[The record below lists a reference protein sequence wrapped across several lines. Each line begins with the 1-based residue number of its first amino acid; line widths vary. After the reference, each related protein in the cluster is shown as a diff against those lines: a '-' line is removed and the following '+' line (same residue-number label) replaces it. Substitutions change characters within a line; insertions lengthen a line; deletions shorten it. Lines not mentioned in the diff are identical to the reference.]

1 MKIRL
6 MCRLPVEERHGMT
19 EGRVLDVV
27 REEGLGRNGYYWVI
41 GDAGERL
48 KVFRREASIVKED
61 PAES

>member
-1 MKIRL
+1 
-6 MCRLPVEERHGMT
+6 MT